1 MKCYGH
7 EFHKES
13 SGVLV
18 KKLIFSGS
26 EYYKTKR
33 HATSIWTRVW
43 MWMWKVLEHQ
53 MIQSGNDTLDILC
66 NLNRFQME
74 CINPPFKRRIAEI
87 VGKKLLS
94 TYLSMKR
101 TILKKRS
108 LNLNAIILCKRSF
121 FSQSI
126 CTLYFQIS
134 SHVFCPKFCGC
145 SFERALKK
153 GALVSECE

>member
-1 MKCYGH
+1 MLCH
-7 EFHKES
+7 ELLEFPLISQSYKLKDLEHQRIQ
-13 SGVLV
+13 SGVLD
-18 KKLIFSGS
+18 
-26 EYYKTKR
+26 
-33 HATSIWTRVW
+33 
-43 MWMWKVLEHQ
+43 M
-53 MIQSGNDTLDILC
+53 LC
-66 NLNRFQME
+66 NLNRFQIE
-74 CINPPFKRRIAEI
+74 CMNPLFKGELPTLS
-87 VGKKLLS
+87 GKTLLS
-94 TYLSMKR
+94 NFMSMKR

>member
-1 MKCYGH
+1 MLCH
-7 EFHKES
+7 ELLEFPLISQSYKLKDLEHQRIQ
-13 SGVLV
+13 SGVL
-18 KKLIFSGS
+18 
-26 EYYKTKR
+26 
-33 HATSIWTRVW
+33 
-43 MWMWKVLEHQ
+43 LE
-53 MIQSGNDTLDILC
+53 MLC
-66 NLNRFQME
+66 NLNRFQIE
-74 CINPPFKRRIAEI
+74 CMNPPFKRRIAGV

-94 TYLSMKR
+94 NFISMKR

-108 LNLNAIILCKRSF
+108 LNSNAIILCKRSF